1 MDSLKE
7 FFDDVFPLHNLKI
20 LDSSNASNLASIIL
34 SLDVDSFNIFW
45 ETNTIGDI
53 SNKYLKGELSYKLIE
68 QMQYGILL
76 DLQKDSIDAKI
87 IEETINNLLTL
98 KNNNLLS
105 NKRYDTL
112 IQFLE
117 EIKQQKLQQKQST
130 KENTI
135 KFVNFFDE
143 SLELIKEQIDTIQNK
158 CEVNDVIKNDFL
170 DIINKAKNQHFK
182 IGIAGILS
190 AGKSTLINALLKE
203 EILGSS
209 TIPETAS
216 LTILKYSDNKK
227 AEITFWNTQEFKELQ
242 KTISNET
249 LELLETES
257 FKEKIQ
263 HYIQDTTK
271 TIEVKIDELK
281 NYTSAN
287 ASDKL
292 CNLVKQTTLY
302 TQLEILKNNV
312 ELIDTPGLD
321 DPIIQ
326 REIITKEYIKQCDL
340 LLYAMN
346 ASQSATQIDIDFII
360 YVLENTNI
368 SRILIILTHADLL
381 EKRELDLAFAYTKSS
396 VQKQLLDKIPHTKA
410 MLMCERLDFIYLAS
424 YPALLCNTNPKKAQE
439 KGYTLKDSN
448 LKALEDYLHST
459 LLGSNSTKAKD
470 IIFITLRQFEKI
482 LLKLQENLNLE
493 SKLLF
498 ASESKIQEEIEII
511 KSQATQKTEEINA
524 LQLKL
529 KNAKEELEIFLQ
541 SAKNSLNQKLKNAK
555 TILTKRIYDD
565 ILYDMEKNQT
575 IQNNR
580 LDRILEI
587 GLSDF
592 LIDILR
598 DSKKELNKKI
608 DQIKLSFSDISIN
621 ENSNINF
628 DKNLITKCKIQ
639 LLNEIQKITKKH
651 NKNSKDSM
659 FIELG
664 GCFDSGFL
672 SFEDE
677 IIKQSKDFESKITQ
691 DFTQALENIINIH
704 KKDEE
709 EKQRTLQKIIQ
720 NSHNNNQ
727 EKEQRMIKIDSSHK
741 CIKDALKLCTTLQQ
755 YTTKE

>member
-7 FFDDVFPLHNLKI
+7 FFGDVFPLHNLKI

-45 ETNTIGDI
+45 ETNTISDI
-53 SNKYLKGELSYKLIE
+53 SNKYLKGELNYKLIE

-76 DLQKDSIDAKI
+76 DLQKDSIDIKL
-87 IEETINNLLTL
+87 IEEVINNLLTL

-105 NKRYDTL
+105 NKRHDIL
-112 IQFLE
+112 IRLLE
-117 EIKQQKLQQKQST
+117 KIKLHKLQQTQDI
-130 KENTI
+130 KESTI

-158 CEVNDVIKNDFL
+158 CEVNDITKNDFIE
-170 DIINKAKNQHFK
+170 IINKAKNQHFK

-203 EILGSS
+203 EVLGSS

-249 LELLETES
+249 LELLDTES

-263 HYIQDTTK
+263 SYIQDTTK

-287 ASDKL
+287 TSDKL

-302 TQLEILKNNV
+302 TPLEILKNNV

-346 ASQSATQIDIDFII
+346 ASQSATQFDIDFII

-368 SRILIILTHADLL
+368 SRILIILTHSDLL

-396 VQKQLLDKIPHTKA
+396 IQKQLLDKIPHTKA
-410 MLMCERLDFIYLAS
+410 MLMIERLDFIYLAS

-448 LKALEDYLHST
+448 LQALEDYLNST

-470 IIFITLRQFEKI
+470 IIFIALRQFEKI

-529 KNAKEELEIFLQ
+529 KNAKEELETFLQ

-580 LDRILEI
+580 LDRILEL

-598 DSKKELNKKI
+598 DSKKELSKKI
-608 DQIKLSFSDISIN
+608 DQIKLSFSEIAIN
-621 ENSNINF
+621 ESSNINL

-664 GCFDSGFL
+664 RCFDSGFL

-677 IIKQSKDFESKITQ
+677 IIKQSKNFESKITQ
-691 DFTQALENIINIH
+691 DFTQALENIINTH

-727 EKEQRMIKIDSSHK
+727 EKEQRMIKIDSSQK

>member
-7 FFDDVFPLHNLKI
+7 FFGDVFPLHNLKI

-45 ETNTIGDI
+45 ETNTISDI
-53 SNKYLKGELSYKLIE
+53 SNKYLKGELNYKLIE

-76 DLQKDSIDAKI
+76 DLQKDSIDIKL
-87 IEETINNLLTL
+87 IEEVINNLLTL

-105 NKRYDTL
+105 NKRHDTL
-112 IQFLE
+112 IRLLE
-117 EIKQQKLQQKQST
+117 KIKLHKLQQTQDI
-130 KENTI
+130 KESTI

-158 CEVNDVIKNDFL
+158 CEVNDITKNDFIE
-170 DIINKAKNQHFK
+170 IINKAKNQHFK

-203 EILGSS
+203 EVLGSS

-249 LELLETES
+249 LELLDTES

-263 HYIQDTTK
+263 SYIQDTTK

-287 ASDKL
+287 TSDKL

-302 TQLEILKNNV
+302 TPLEILKNNV

-346 ASQSATQIDIDFII
+346 ASQSATQFDIDFII

-368 SRILIILTHADLL
+368 SRILIILTHSDLL

-396 VQKQLLDKIPHTKA
+396 IQKQLLDKIPHTKA
-410 MLMCERLDFIYLAS
+410 MLMIERLDFIYLAS

-448 LKALEDYLHST
+448 LQALEDYLNST

-470 IIFITLRQFEKI
+470 IIFIALRQFEKI

-529 KNAKEELEIFLQ
+529 KNAKEELETFLQ

-580 LDRILEI
+580 LDRILEL

-598 DSKKELNKKI
+598 DSKKELSKKI
-608 DQIKLSFSDISIN
+608 DQIKLSFSEIAIN
-621 ENSNINF
+621 ESSNINL

-664 GCFDSGFL
+664 RCFDSGFL

-677 IIKQSKDFESKITQ
+677 IIKQSKNFESKITQ
-691 DFTQALENIINIH
+691 DFTQALENIINTH

-727 EKEQRMIKIDSSHK
+727 EKEQRMIKIDSSQK